1 VVPDPLPPPGV
12 VGATITVPPSGA
24 VAGLYA
30 RSDLERGV
38 HHAPANLA
46 VQGVVRAEQPVTA
59 HEQEELNPLGINCFR
74 EFIGRG
80 LVLWGARTLSS
91 DPLWPHVSLRRFV
104 DAIEASLDAGLR
116 WVGFEPQG
124 EALWSQVRTAVDDFL
139 LGQWQQGALQGSRVR
154 EAWYVRCGAG
164 STMTADDVAKGR
176 VVCEIG
182 VALLRPAE
190 FIVLR
195 WTGATAGALQPGG

>member
-1 VVPDPLPPPGV
+1 LPPPGV
-12 VGATITVPPSGA
+12 FGATITVPTSAA

-30 RSDLERGV
+30 RSDLNRGV
-38 HHAPANLA
+38 HHAPANLDLK
-46 VQGVVRAEQPVTA
+46 GVVRAEQSVSM
-59 HEQEELNPLGINCFR
+59 HEQEQLNPLGINCFR

-91 DPLWPHVSLRRFV
+91 DPQWRYVSVRRYV

-116 WVGFEPQG
+116 WVVFEPQG
-124 EALWSQVRTAVDDFL
+124 DALCAQVRAAVDHFL
-139 LGQWQQGALQGSRVR
+139 LGQWREGALPGSNAR
-154 EAWYVRCGAG
+154 EAWYVRCGVG

-176 VVCEIG
+176 VVCEVG
-182 VALLRPAE
+182 LAPLRPAE

-195 WTGATAGALQPGG
+195 WIGSAAGALQPGG